1 MNWPLTN
8 SNYKRINYL
17 KNKFFF
23 FCRKCK
29 KKDLPFFQRFS
40 SNVKQ
45 IDLFEIFMQCH
56 VYAHVHDGHEC
67 VILTKAS
74 RAVD

>member
-1 MNWPLTN
+1 MQ
-8 SNYKRINYL
+8 
-17 KNKFFF
+17 
-23 FCRKCK
+23 
-29 KKDLPFFQRFS
+29 KKDLPNFFQRFS

-56 VYAHVHDGHEC
+56 VYVHVHVHVHDGHEC